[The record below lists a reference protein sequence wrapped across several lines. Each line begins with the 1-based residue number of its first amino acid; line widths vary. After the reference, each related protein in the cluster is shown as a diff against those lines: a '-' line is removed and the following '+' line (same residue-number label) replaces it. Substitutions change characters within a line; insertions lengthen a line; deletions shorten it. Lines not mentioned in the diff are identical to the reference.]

1 MKFHLKSKGQAIG
14 VLRCRKYTE
23 NAYGCGI
30 SFYKYKICF
39 SFYKYKSLLIKK
51 QYLLGC
57 TWFF

>member
-14 VLRCRKYTE
+14 VLRCRKSTE

-30 SFYKYKICF
+30 

-57 TWFF
+57 T